1 MTSVLE
7 AVQHIIDP
15 ARVVQAPVILSEEAE
30 TSRCE
35 PIRVHSTAKN
45 WALRLQ
51 SDDHLRILAP
61 LSKEQGH
68 SVRRLPDYL
77 VFSEPGVPP
86 QRPEDTALYILVCE
100 LKSGATGAGEAL
112 AQVQLG
118 KLLAEYLLR
127 VAAHSMGKSE
137 APKVWCN
144 GLIASPEFPTSMVS
158 KGSTR
163 PGKVEYPNE
172 FDKLSRMRIYRSPAG
187 GVIQLESFF

>member
-7 AVQHIIDP
+7 AVRHIIDP
-15 ARVVQAPVILSEEAE
+15 ARIVSAPVILTEEAE
-30 TSRCE
+30 TSHCE
-35 PIRVHSTAKN
+35 PIRVRSGTES

-51 SDDHLRILAP
+51 SDDHLRVLAP
-61 LSKEQGH
+61 LSKEH

-77 VFSEPGVPP
+77 VFSEPRVPA
-86 QRPEDTALYILVCE
+86 QRPDDVALNILVCE

-127 VAAHSMGKSE
+127 VAAHSVGEAE
-137 APKVWCN
+137 APKVWCC
-144 GLIASPEFPTSMVS
+144 GLIASPEFPASMLA

-163 PGKVEYPNE
+163 PGKVEHPSQ
-172 FDKLSRMRIYRSPAG
+172 FDKLSRMRIYRHPG
-187 GVIQLESFF
+187 GGEIQMESLF